1 MPTWSWLYIAG
12 DDWYEQSY
20 DIEHFTDNWA
30 QFCVVKDTSP
40 IFKVYI
46 SKFSDELCHKLIE
59 SLFDHNRPR
68 YSKRKASAWQN
79 ICII

>member
-1 MPTWSWLYIAG
+1 MPTWSWLYIPG

-46 SKFSDELCHKLIE
+46 SEFSDEL
-59 SLFDHNRPR
+59 
-68 YSKRKASAWQN
+68 
-79 ICII
+79 

>member
-46 SKFSDELCHKLIE
+46 SEFSDEL
-59 SLFDHNRPR
+59 
-68 YSKRKASAWQN
+68 
-79 ICII
+79 